1 MTLARRSKIAAIAGT
16 GIFAIAVAAVWT
28 YGSGERTY
36 YGPHTGILHTGDTVV
51 VAEDFPVPGR
61 AAVRSSTRAI
71 VESDPAWDEDSCD
84 PDRPISL
91 KLASGEL
98 VSVPR
103 HILHR

>member
-1 MTLARRSKIAAIAGT
+1 MLAIAG
-16 GIFAIAVAAVWT
+16 GVMLAIAVAAVWT
-28 YGSGERTY
+28 YGSSERTY
-36 YGPHTGILHTGDTVV
+36 YGPHTGILRTGDTVV
-51 VAEDFPVPGR
+51 VAEDFSVPDR
-61 AAVRSSTRAI
+61 TVVRSSTRGI

-91 KLASGEL
+91 RLASGQL